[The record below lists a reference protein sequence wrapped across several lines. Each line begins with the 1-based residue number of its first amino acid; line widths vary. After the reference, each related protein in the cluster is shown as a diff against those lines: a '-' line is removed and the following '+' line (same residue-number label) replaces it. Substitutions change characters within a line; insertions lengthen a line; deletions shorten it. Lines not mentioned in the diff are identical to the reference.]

1 MFIFLLGVPVVYD
14 YSFLVQFSAWRRH
27 LLWHRAPLQVLR
39 MTELFYSSIA
49 TDLDFP
55 VALHSPVGCV
65 PFAINVQRVSVV
77 DRNLELQLLG
87 DMVKA

>member
-1 MFIFLLGVPVVYD
+1 M
-14 YSFLVQFSAWRRH
+14 
-27 LLWHRAPLQVLR
+27 R
-39 MTELFYSSIA
+39 MTELFISSIA
-49 TDLDFP
+49 TDLDFA

-65 PFAINVQRVSVV
+65 PFAINVQRVNVV